1 MITRLLCNVVLLL
14 VCSSNAHAFIFTDL
28 VAKAQRII
36 MISDAAKH
44 LEEFQKYQAEF
55 DRYKQEFDKYFIN
68 FRRIYRRLASSD
80 WRDFTPASWSRLYDH
95 FIGIWKTFDPMAYDT
110 QVAALKLNPFYQG
123 SIEYRD
129 YVDKLVALSDQQVE
143 HLKQE
148 EAHLMMLQGQDAAH
162 HETLQRFQLQNES
175 LVRGEDVPGN
185 EVALTHQVAL
195 LNAILIEIASI
206 QAETKVVQQ
215 RLLTQQQEARNLIM
229 RMKQLEIE
237 SQSGDTKNLDQIL
250 QFTRN
255 R

>member
-1 MITRLLCNVVLLL
+1 MKKLLL
-14 VCSSNAHAFIFTDL
+14 VSLLVLVSAGQAHAFIFTDL
-28 VAKAQRII
+28 IAKAQRII
-36 MISDAAKH
+36 MMADAAKH

-110 QVAALKLNPFYQG
+110 QVAALKLNPLYQG

-129 YVDKLVALSDQQVE
+129 YVDKLVTLSDQQVE

-148 EAHLMMLQGQDAAH
+148 EAHLMMLQAQDAAH
-162 HETLQRFQLQNES
+162 HDALQRFQLQNES
-175 LVRGEDVPGN
+175 LVRGEDIPGN

-237 SQSGDTKNLDQIL
+237 SQSGDAKNLDQIL
-250 QFTRN
+250 QLTRN

>member
-1 MITRLLCNVVLLL
+1 
-14 VCSSNAHAFIFTDL
+14 
-28 VAKAQRII
+28 
-36 MISDAAKH
+36 
-44 LEEFQKYQAEF
+44 
-55 DRYKQEFDKYFIN
+55 
-68 FRRIYRRLASSD
+68 
-80 WRDFTPASWSRLYDH
+80 
-95 FIGIWKTFDPMAYDT
+95 MAYDT
-110 QVAALKLNPFYQG
+110 QVAALKLNPLYQG

-148 EAHLMMLQGQDAAH
+148 EAHLMMLQAQDAAH
-162 HETLQRFQLQNES
+162 HESLQRFQFQNES
-175 LVRGEDVPGN
+175 LVRGEDIPGN

-237 SQSGDTKNLDQIL
+237 SQSGDAKNLDQIL
-250 QFTRN
+250 QLTRN